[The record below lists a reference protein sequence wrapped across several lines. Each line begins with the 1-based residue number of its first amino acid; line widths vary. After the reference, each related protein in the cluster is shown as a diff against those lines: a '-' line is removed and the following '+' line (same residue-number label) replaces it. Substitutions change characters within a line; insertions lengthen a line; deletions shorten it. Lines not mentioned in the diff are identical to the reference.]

1 MIHNNLGLSLFS
13 RDYIM
18 PDSPM
23 LLGTSPFSVPPS
35 ESETAT
41 LINRSPD
48 GQTLM
53 LSSADGYCS
62 IVVFDMSELG
72 AVHAT
77 QQHNR
82 QLAAI
87 AQSHSHSHPQ
97 SHPHT
102 VASTPTP
109 HSPAISTTGTFGTT
123 RQSPALSRT
132 DREGSTASSITTNT
146 NTNTNYPSQ
155 STSIPL
161 FCPPGSVTGRASSTT
176 SSVDPVLPTPGEE
189 SEGFTFPKLAFASG
203 SESGQSTQSTS
214 VAGTAKRAE
223 SDNDKDKEGGG
234 GAEVPKKKRRV
245 MLSKVADE

>member
-1 MIHNNLGLSLFS
+1 
-13 RDYIM
+13 
-18 PDSPM
+18 
-23 LLGTSPFSVPPS
+23 
-35 ESETAT
+35 
-41 LINRSPD
+41 
-48 GQTLM
+48 M

-87 AQSHSHSHPQ
+87 AQSHSHSHPH

-109 HSPAISTTGTFGTT
+109 HSPAISTTGTFGNT

-132 DREGSTASSITTNT
+132 DREGSTASSITT

-214 VAGTAKRAE
+214 VTGGGVGGGGEGGKRAE
-223 SDNDKDKEGGG
+223 SDKEGGE
-234 GAEVPKKKRRV
+234 APKKKRRV